1 MTRMYNAIVDAVV
14 PFEAVTAR
22 IVWQRLQVLKGAL
35 AEAYPSFDRWFAFS
49 RGPELIPL
57 DDEVRFIEMLADNAE
72 QDLRDYP
79 GRQNAGGAE
88 VELTTAATKS
98 EWNNPGRL
106 SIDYAP
112 WLGRMTLTIN
122 DPVEA
127 FGRDEVAS
135 FVRACVKAVAT
146 SVDAIF
152 IGTDVTCPV
161 PSGKGNDTYAR
172 KHQLFPHRRWL
183 GWMGFVP
190 EFVPHRRI
198 PEAAATEVVT
208 GKGTVIVAVDEF
220 FDLFNPEHLKRVH
233 QVEWRMATVG
243 LLDVTDMSLLE

>member
-1 MTRMYNAIVDAVV
+1 MTRMYNAIVDAEI
-14 PFEAVTAR
+14 PAEALDPQTA
-22 IVWQRLQVLKGAL
+22 WQRLQVLTTRL
-35 AEAYPSFDRWFAFS
+35 AEAYPSITSWFGFS
-49 RGPELIPL
+49 RGPEMIPL
-57 DDEVRFIEMLADNAE
+57 NDEVRFTKMLAEHAE

-79 GRQNAGGAE
+79 ERPNAGGVG
-88 VELTTAATKS
+88 VELTTAASVHQWDK
-98 EWNNPGRL
+98 PGRL
-106 SIDYAP
+106 SIVYNP
-112 WLGRMTLTIN
+112 WIGRMTLTIN

-127 FGRDEVAS
+127 FGPDEVAK
-135 FVRACVKAVAT
+135 FVRACVAAAAASLDAV
-146 SVDAIF
+146 F
-152 IGTDVTCPV
+152 IGTDVTCPL

-190 EFVPHRRI
+190 ELVPHRRI

-208 GKGTVIVAVDEF
+208 GKGTIIVAVDDC

-233 QVEWRMATVG
+233 QVELRMANVG